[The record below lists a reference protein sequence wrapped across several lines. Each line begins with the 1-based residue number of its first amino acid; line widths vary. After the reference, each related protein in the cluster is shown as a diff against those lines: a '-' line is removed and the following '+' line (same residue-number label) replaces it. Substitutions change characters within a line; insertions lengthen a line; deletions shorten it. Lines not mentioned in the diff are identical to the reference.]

1 MSEQRGESIMLIT
14 TGKSTGYLSLL
25 TPEAG
30 VSARAFCVYKQEV
43 LPAVSSI
50 TSDGNSEAVSTVEA
64 AYIYNE
70 YADVASSACVS
81 AEICDVET
89 EKFSF
94 DGSAELDET
103 PVIGV
108 VSDLAECGCF
118 KLCTGIDFSSFC
130 ITVSCC
136 EAALAVEV
144 ICAVRRA
151 ELLRQMQ
158 SYGKVICVLTQKF
171 RN

>member
-1 MSEQRGESIMLIT
+1 MLIT

-25 TPEAG
+25 TPETG
-30 VSARAFCVYKQEV
+30 VSARAFCVSEQEV
-43 LPAVSSI
+43 LSAASFISSDDNSASVPAVES
-50 TSDGNSEAVSTVEA
+50 

-70 YADVASSACVS
+70 NADVASSACVS
-81 AEICDVET
+81 AEFTGVET
-89 EKFSF
+89 DEFSF

-118 KLCTGIDFSSFC
+118 KLCAGKDFSSFC

-136 EAALAVEV
+136 EALLAVEV

-158 SYGKVICVLTQKF
+158 SFGKVICVLTQKF